1 LLLLLGKALVVRY
14 FSLHPSTLLF
24 PHLLQRA
31 GFPSLLHI
39 VQSHRISRLVSRIGT
54 GLIPGLIINMQLTSV
69 LTCGI
74 MLQLT
79 TALSYYHSPS
89 ADAAPTANLDTI
101 FQYTTSRNHKVI
113 SQAVNFV
120 VSMQT
125 APTCTRMAAS
135 HLMNEC
141 KLLEHAPDFVKS
153 RPEAYLDNVKTEY
166 AAKLAVCELLSAQ
179 PPSNAVPPL
188 HCDILV
194 PSSKAC
200 SKGGW
205 WSQTPA
211 VSDKQCYPDYKDH
224 QYSQCLKTLQ
234 SSPQYWTSFS
244 NARQNAVVMCQASR
258 DAIERENHL
267 ETFKNLTQVMGA
279 VSSNIKQTTEE
290 YATILRDQKQSA
302 NELQESQTQLKKDM
316 TAVQEKAL
324 ATMDTLD
331 SKFHDFLESSISGLI
346 TALAD
351 SQSTEITRI
360 REEMQVFSQDMIVE
374 TSQFAKSL
382 TTELQYH
389 HDRAL
394 ISLQINHEAQ
404 VESYQV
410 LSSHMD
416 GIADATHKIHD
427 TANSSLAKIDNIES
441 RLDRLSSKAEHIA
454 RGFAFFSTLPKL
466 VALLVRTLVVTAGA
480 TFVLTLLYQLNK
492 GLAIYIAGACSAAY
506 LLHLCGVYDFLAR
519 LPSRAAAPHLVSSIL
534 DNICNLTATQKGAGF
549 VIVLWLATYPVSRI
563 NTIINYAIT
572 RFLSPYFIRQYS
584 NSGGFGILPSIEIPH
599 FATHRK
605 RDTLE
610 SCVDNDISLAARRG
624 AQYTVEP

>member
-1 LLLLLGKALVVRY
+1 
-14 FSLHPSTLLF
+14 
-24 PHLLQRA
+24 
-31 GFPSLLHI
+31 
-39 VQSHRISRLVSRIGT
+39 
-54 GLIPGLIINMQLTSV
+54 
-69 LTCGI
+69 
-74 MLQLT
+74 
-79 TALSYYHSPS
+79 
-89 ADAAPTANLDTI
+89 
-101 FQYTTSRNHKVI
+101 
-113 SQAVNFV
+113 
-120 VSMQT
+120 
-125 APTCTRMAAS
+125 MAAS
-135 HLMNEC
+135 HLVNEC
-141 KLLEHAPDFVKS
+141 KLLEHAPDFAKS

-194 PSSKAC
+194 PSSRAC

-290 YATILRDQKQSA
+290 YTALLRDQKKSA
-302 NELQESQTQLKKDM
+302 TELQESQTQLKKDM

-324 ATMDTLD
+324 ATLNILD
-331 SKFHDFLESSISGLI
+331 NKFHNFLEASISGLV

-351 SQSTEITRI
+351 SQSTEISRI
-360 REEMQVFSQDMIVE
+360 REEMQVFSQDMIFE

-382 TTELQYH
+382 TTELQHH
-389 HDRAL
+389 HDRAM
-394 ISLQINHEAQ
+394 ISLQTNHGAQ

-416 GIADATHKIHD
+416 GIADATHKIQD
-427 TANSSLAKIDNIES
+427 SANSSLEKMDSIEN

-466 VALLVRTLVVTAGA
+466 VASLVRGLVVTAGA
-480 TFVLTLLYQLNK
+480 TFVLALLYQLNK
-492 GLAIYIAGACSAAY
+492 GLAVYIAGSFSAAY
-506 LLHLCGVYDFLAR
+506 LLHLCGVYNFLAR
-519 LPSRAAAPHLVSSIL
+519 LPSRAATPHLLSTTL
-534 DNICNLTATQKGAGF
+534 DNVYNLTATQKGAGL
-549 VIVLWLATYPVSRI
+549 VIILWFATYPVSRI
-563 NTIINYAIT
+563 NRIISYAIT
-572 RFLSPYFIRQYS
+572 RFLSPNLICQYS
-584 NSGGFGILPSIEIPH
+584 NSGGVGVLPSVEVPR
-599 FATHRK
+599 FATHRQ
-605 RDTLE
+605 RDTLLK
-610 SCVDNDISLAARRG
+610 CVDTDSSFAAKRD
-624 AQYTVEP
+624 APYTVEP